1 MSKSTAAPPS
11 PSSLSRRQR
20 QVLDALY
27 RLESATV
34 SDLLQEIPDDLSYSA
49 VRAVLRTLDEKG
61 LVRHRQ
67 NGPRY
72 VHSPRIPADHA
83 RRSALEHLVQT
94 FFGGSPEEAAVALLD
109 MSDDSLSEETLDRL
123 VRRIEDARQE
133 GR

>member
-1 MSKSTAAPPS
+1 MSPTPAA
-11 PSSLSRRQR
+11 LSRRQR

-34 SDLLQEIPDDLSYSA
+34 SDLRQELPGDLSYSA

-67 NGPRY
+67 RGPRY
-72 VHSPRIPADHA
+72 VYSPRIPADRA
-83 RRSALEHLVQT
+83 RRSALDHLVRT
-94 FFGGSPEEAAVALLD
+94 FFDGSVEEAAVALLD
-109 MSDDSLSEETLDRL
+109 MSDSAIPEDMLERL
-123 VRRIEDARQE
+123 AHRIHQTREE